1 MARTG
6 NKRILVVGPS
16 WVGDMIMSQCLYKY
30 LKKRHPDAEIDVL
43 APAASLPL
51 VGRMRE
57 VRMGIRIET
66 GHGDLQLGYR
76 RRLGE
81 KLKEREYD
89 KAFVLPNSFK
99 SALVPFFADI
109 PVRVGFRGEYRYVL
123 INDMRMLSPRR
134 LPTMTDRF
142 LALAVP
148 AADPP
153 PPLEYPELFVDEANQ
168 KSLLELHRL
177 AAGRPVLGLCP
188 GAEYGDAKRWPAQ
201 HFATLARHAIHA
213 GFDVWLFGGPAD
225 IEAGETVTASLTSA
239 ESAHCRNLAGATRL
253 QDAIDLLSLCSHV
266 VSNDSGLM
274 HMAAAVGCPL
284 TVVYGSTTA
293 AFTPPLSAVATV
305 LSDNLP
311 CSPCFKRTCPLGHKD
326 CLNKLLPERVFPQID
341 AAARKAVRL

>member
-1 MARTG
+1 MAPIR
-6 NKRILVVGPS
+6 NKRILIVGPS

-30 LKKRHPDAEIDVL
+30 LKNRHPDAEIDVL

-66 GHGDLQLGYR
+66 SHGDLQLGYR

-81 KLKEREYD
+81 KLKERQYD

-109 PVRVGFRGEYRYVL
+109 PIRVGFRGEYRYVL
-123 INDMRMLSPRR
+123 LNDMRMLSPRR

-148 AADPP
+148 VSDSL

-168 KSLLELHRL
+168 ARL
-177 AAGRPVLGLCP
+177 IAQHQLASGRPVLGLCP
-188 GAEYGDAKRWPAQ
+188 GAEFGDAKRWPAQ
-201 HFATLARHAIHA
+201 HFAALARYAIDA

-225 IEAGETVTASLTSA
+225 FSTGQLVVESLSPEAAG
-239 ESAHCRNLAGATRL
+239 HCRNLAGETTL
-253 QDAIDLLSLCSHV
+253 HDAIDLLAVCAHV

-274 HMAAAVGCPL
+274 HMAAAVGRPL
-284 TVVYGSTTA
+284 TVVYGSTSPS
-293 AFTPPLSAVATV
+293 FTPPLSAAATI
-305 LSDNLP
+305 LSDDLP

-326 CLNKLLPERVFPQID
+326 CLNKLMPERTFPQID
-341 AAARKAVRL
+341 LANQRANNS